1 MAQLSETTTL
11 RARNR
16 EAAKEQ
22 VIDAALG
29 LFVQHGYEAVT
40 VEQIA
45 TSVGLSRRSLHRY
58 FSSKDDIIL
67 CKYDSLGDTF
77 VELLQARPM
86 DEDGWESLRHVFTT
100 LSSSA
105 ASEEL
110 ARRDREMTT
119 IINASPSLFA
129 GFLERSQRAQAQLA
143 DALRERERQRG
154 EEVDPGDPRFEAVVA
169 AACACRTVA
178 LTMSAST
185 GMDFQQSLSVAM
197 GALTPTA

>member
-1 MAQLSETTTL
+1 MTVSAATTTL
-11 RARNR
+11 RARTR
-16 EAAKEQ
+16 EAVKDQ
-22 VIDAALG
+22 VVDAALE
-29 LFVQHGYEAVT
+29 LFIQHGYDAVT

-67 CKYDSLGDTF
+67 CKYDTLGDTF
-77 VELLQARPM
+77 VELLQARPL
-86 DEDGWESLRHVFTT
+86 DEQGWESLQHVFAA

-105 ASEEL
+105 GDDEL
-110 ARRDREMTT
+110 ARRDQHMTT
-119 IINASPSLFA
+119 IINGSPSLFA

-143 DALRERERQRG
+143 NALREREQQRG
-154 EEVDPGDPRFEAVVA
+154 EPADPNDPRFEAVVA